1 MPSIMNSL
9 DVSHQV
15 HLPGKLLSTLG
26 AGGAG
31 SLNLVNFFY
40 VSLQVVTSP
49 KQPGT
54 VLAHIGGVLVFHRML
69 HEQLLACEGHSAV
82 QARHRLAV
90 IVSNVPGQFVLGQFV
105 LDPLL
110 APHLRLLLKPL
121 LPPFLYP
128 LLAPLLAPL
137 LDSIYFHLLVFLLLG
152 CFCQPHHMDFQLLRR
167 MIQTVNTN
175 DLSLEK

>member
-1 MPSIMNSL
+1 M
-9 DVSHQV
+9 
-15 HLPGKLLSTLG
+15 
-26 AGGAG
+26 
-31 SLNLVNFFY
+31 
-40 VSLQVVTSP
+40 
-49 KQPGT
+49 
-54 VLAHIGGVLVFHRML
+54 
-69 HEQLLACEGHSAV
+69 

-90 IVSNVPGQFVLGQFV
+90 IASIVPGQFVLGQFVLGQFV

-121 LPPFLYP
+121 LPPFP

-175 DLSLEK
+175 DLSLEKVDEDKEGEDDDE